1 MARVFISYPNNERQI
16 ATRLAKALQG
26 VGLEPVMDVY
36 DATVGEEVLTH
47 LLYSVHS
54 SDFVLLLTPTKSLSQ
69 WRTEGAG
76 AGAGAAIR
84 QKLKSRN
91 VSIVPV
97 FLGRRPLIPGLA
109 DFVSFYIDERNR
121 RFGPDGSIHKIATYM
136 ANLPRVEFNRLSSLA
151 FEALVVALL
160 KKFKFIDI
168 ESGQG
173 MSGAFDFEAKT
184 RTRNPF
190 GGFGVTSWVFK
201 IKFHKNSRA
210 DISSL
215 SELSHFLQSR
225 PLGVNGVL
233 ITNGQL
239 TSTAREWIESNEESK
254 RISIAVVDGTQLR
267 ELVLKYPDVIDMFF
281 GRWV

>member
-1 MARVFISYPNNERQI
+1 MARVFISHPHNEQQI
-16 ATRLAKALQG
+16 AARLAKALRA
-26 VGLEPVMDVY
+26 VGLEPVMEVN
-36 DATVGEEVLTH
+36 DATIGEEVLTH
-47 LLYSVHS
+47 LLYSVQS
-54 SDFVLLLTPTKSLSQ
+54 SDFVLLLTPTRSLSA
-69 WRTEGAG
+69 WRTQ
-76 AGAGAAIR
+76 GAGAAIR

-97 FLGRRPLIPGLA
+97 FLGPRPLIPGLA
-109 DFVSFYIDERNR
+109 DFVSFYIDERSR
-121 RFGPDGSIHKIATYM
+121 RFDPGGSIHKIATYM
-136 ANLPRVEFNRLSSLA
+136 ANLPRVEFNRLSPQA

-160 KKFKFIDI
+160 KKFKFLDI
-168 ESGQG
+168 GVNRG
-173 MSGAFDFEAKT
+173 VSGAFDFEAKT

-190 GGFGVTSWVFK
+190 GGFGVTLWVFK

-210 DISSL
+210 DINSL
-215 SELSHFLQSR
+215 SELSHFLQKQ

-239 TSTAREWIESNEESK
+239 TSTAREWIESNQESK

-281 GRWV
+281 GRWA